1 MRRILIV
8 FGVLAFS
15 TSAFAQMPM
24 PAAPA
29 ASALPWAGLP
39 ANIAEG
45 AGLVAWKSDFTYD
58 TMAESTNGLVC
69 YDLTGRTGQRPFSVE
84 CTSMANLPRK
94 AQSLKFEADGG
105 GDRDKTRALVAAAE
119 ENGTRVEPAYGSVW
133 YNFTGDSEA
142 SANLHI
148 TIATPGATTASTGL
162 PDSRQTDSV
171 WLMGAGT
178 STAHI
183 MIPGR

>member
-1 MRRILIV
+1 MRRILT
-8 FGVLAFS
+8 VLSILALS

-39 ANIAEG
+39 ASIAEG

-58 TMAESTNGLVC
+58 TLTESTNGLVC
-69 YDLTGRTGQRPFSVE
+69 YDLTGRARQRPFSVE

-94 AQSLKFEADGG
+94 AQSLKFEAEGG
-105 GDRDKTRALVAAAE
+105 DDRDKTRALVAAAE
-119 ENGTRVEPAYGSVW
+119 DNGTRVEPAYGSVW
-133 YNFTGDSEA
+133 YNFSGNDEA

-148 TIATPGATTASTGL
+148 TIATPGATAESL
-162 PDSRQTDSV
+162 
-171 WLMGAGT
+171 
-178 STAHI
+178 
-183 MIPGR
+183 